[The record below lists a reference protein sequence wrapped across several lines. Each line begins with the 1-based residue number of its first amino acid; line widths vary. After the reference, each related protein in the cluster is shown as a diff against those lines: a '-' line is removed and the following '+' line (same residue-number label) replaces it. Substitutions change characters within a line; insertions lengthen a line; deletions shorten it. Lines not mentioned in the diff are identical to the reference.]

1 MQMLTKKDWLTFQQS
16 FETQFPDFI
25 SRLRAR
31 FVQISGTDIR
41 LFILIKIG
49 VDSRSIADISGISV
63 ESVYRGRTRLRKKLG
78 LDNSENLETFI
89 ELF

>member
-1 MQMLTKKDWLTFQQS
+1 LTFQQS

-31 FVQISGTDIR
+31 FVLISGTDIR

-78 LDNSENLETFI
+78 LGNSENLETFI
-89 ELF
+89 ALF